1 MLKEKV
7 LNTILKNELIKYGD
21 TIVIGVSGGPDS
33 ITLLHLLQSFKKEL
47 GIKIIV
53 CHINHM
59 LREEAIEDEEYV
71 KEYCIKEN
79 IPYYIKR
86 ESVQEVAK
94 KQKIGTEEAGRKIRY
109 SFFEEIAKKYNA
121 NKIATAHTANDN
133 AETVLLNILRG
144 TGVFGLRGIDPIRN
158 ERYIHPLIECTR
170 KEIEEYCV
178 ENNLE
183 AKIDKTNAQ
192 NIYTRNKVRNSLIP
206 YIEKEFNPNI
216 IQGINRLANIAREE
230 TKYIES
236 NVIKVYE
243 ELLINEEK
251 EIVLDLNKF
260 NKVEE
265 FLQKQ
270 IIRYSILK
278 LLGTTDGIEKKHIED
293 IIVLCRRNIGNK
305 FLIPNKNV
313 KILVKNRKIFFI
325 AYPKLP

>member
-33 ITLLHLLQSFKKEL
+33 ITLLHLLQSLKKEL

-313 KILVKNRKIFFI
+313 KIFVKNRKIFFI

>member
-1 MLKEKV
+1 
-7 LNTILKNELIKYGD
+7 
-21 TIVIGVSGGPDS
+21 
-33 ITLLHLLQSFKKEL
+33 
-47 GIKIIV
+47 
-53 CHINHM
+53 M

>member
-33 ITLLHLLQSFKKEL
+33 ITLLHLLQSLKNEL

-236 NVIKVYE
+236 NVIKAYE

>member
-7 LNTILKNELIKYGD
+7 LNTILKNELTKYGD

-33 ITLLHLLQSFKKEL
+33 ITLLHLLQSLKKEL

>member
-33 ITLLHLLQSFKKEL
+33 ITLLHLLQSLKNEL